1 MRDRIVKSIREID
14 FRGLRM
20 PMLAVY
26 DSPEDYPGKVVARL
40 YDLDRPTDI
49 VLIGSA
55 REEIQAEIRNNTGMV
70 FLLRGAEDVRSLVG
84 VWV

>member
-20 PMLAVY
+20 PILAVY

-40 YDLDRPTDI
+40 YDLDRPTEI
-49 VLIGSA
+49 VLIGLE
-55 REEIQAEIRNNTGMV
+55 RKEIQAEIKNNTGMV